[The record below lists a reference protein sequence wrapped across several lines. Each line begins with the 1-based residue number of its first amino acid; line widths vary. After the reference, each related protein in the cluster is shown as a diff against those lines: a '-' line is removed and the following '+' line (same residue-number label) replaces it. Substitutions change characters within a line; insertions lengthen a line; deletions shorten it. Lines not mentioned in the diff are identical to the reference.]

1 MFRIA
6 MPQTIRMSREHG
18 LPICSEC
25 LSLSLSVL
33 GAPSCTG
40 FVFFLLRV
48 SPFVFF
54 LLLFQCVVFRGRSSS
69 VKPIISSQ
77 CRRFSS
83 SLWLPMLLQL
93 SSSRG
98 LTPPHWVSGAWTTAV
113 MYGAHVQSSLQCRH
127 SSPGHTMSMVSVCV
141 YIRMYVFLIFST
153 TCCLEICC
161 CMHNA
166 ISLCVCLCVRAC
178 V

>member
-1 MFRIA
+1 MAKENLQLRSGLSFSLHQQCTTTVQMFRIA
-6 MPQTIRMSREHG
+6 MPQTIGMSREHG
-18 LPICSEC
+18 LPIYSEC
-25 LSLSLSVL
+25 LSLSLSAL

-40 FVFFLLRV
+40 FVFFLLRL

-113 MYGAHVQSSLQCRH
+113 MY
-127 SSPGHTMSMVSVCV
+127 VC
-141 YIRMYVFLIFST
+141 MGCM
-153 TCCLEICC
+153 CCL
-161 CMHNA
+161 
-166 ISLCVCLCVRAC
+166 VCSVGMAPQDTP
-178 V
+178 